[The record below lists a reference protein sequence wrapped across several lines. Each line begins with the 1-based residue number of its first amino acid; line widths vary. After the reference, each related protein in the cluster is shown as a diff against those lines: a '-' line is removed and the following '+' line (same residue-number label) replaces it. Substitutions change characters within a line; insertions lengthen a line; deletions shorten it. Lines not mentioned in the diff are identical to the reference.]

1 MSRQRPASLQLAKA
15 RVRGSV
21 HCFPRAE
28 AESDRAINACH
39 GGEGGEEA
47 GGRAGGQSR
56 HFERAAIAPTQAACL
71 THCLRC
77 TACVYALC
85 WKYLVPCCA
94 LLCMRV

>member
-28 AESDRAINACH
+28 AESDRAIYACH

-47 GGRAGGQSR
+47 GGRAGSR
-56 HFERAAIAPTQAACL
+56 GILSVLAAPTQDAYL

-77 TACVYALC
+77 TVCVYALC
-85 WKYLVPCCA
+85 WMYLVPCCA